1 MELIS
6 KSQSRKKFVQW
17 GLGILS
23 SFTIF
28 KLAGYR
34 APKTQDIEVKTL
46 KMLGEDGKLVEVVQ
60 STVPANRKKITD
72 TELQKWIKK

>member
-1 MELIS
+1 MELLS

-28 KLAGYR
+28 KLAGS
-34 APKTQDIEVKTL
+34 AGPKTKDIKVKTL

-60 STVPANRKKITD
+60 STLPANRKKITD
-72 TELQKWIKK
+72 KELQNWIKK